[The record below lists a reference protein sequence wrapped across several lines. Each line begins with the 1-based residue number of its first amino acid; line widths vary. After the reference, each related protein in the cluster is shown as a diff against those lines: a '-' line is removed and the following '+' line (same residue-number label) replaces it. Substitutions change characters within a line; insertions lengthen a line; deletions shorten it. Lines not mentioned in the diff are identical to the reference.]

1 MAQITLLTVGSR
13 GDIQPFCAIA
23 HALIQRGH
31 TVTLAA
37 SFNFAN
43 FAAQQHIPFA
53 PIAGDFKQILGSPAG
68 IDLLEGDTSVTLIED
83 DLLWQQLTE
92 SWEACQG
99 CALLIFSPLS
109 LWGYHIAEALK
120 VPAIL
125 ATAVP
130 VAATA
135 EFPFLQFTKR
145 TQSRLSGLLNQLS
158 YRLVSTLGWRRSANL
173 INRFRTEALHLRKL
187 PWPGALYR
195 KEKPPFLSP
204 LPLVHC
210 YSESVIPPAADW
222 GSSVHQAGYCFLET
236 AKSFSPSPAL
246 KAFLEK
252 SPQPFYIGFGSM
264 IARNPKQL
272 AKTILSALAAS
283 GGDALIYS
291 NELVDAFP
299 AKWLRWSAE
308 LKAWQEIMVAYD
320 STTGLREVFRDLPKD
335 LDRSVF
341 SAMALADLSE
351 GQRIEIQPSYQQ
363 WLTEIAAEWKS
374 GAMLTIDY
382 GGSAEEIY
390 HRRRGGTLRGYYR
403 QERVEGGAIYQ
414 RVGKQDLTVDVN
426 FTDLIQWG
434 EALGWKTVRDE
445 TQREFLS
452 EFGFAADTMAESAAG
467 SAFRVLEHRLV

>member
-99 CALLIFSPLS
+99 CDLLIFSPLS

-272 AKTILSALAAS
+272 AKTILSALADTGQRAILCS
-283 GGDALIYS
+283 GWGNIQQEDLSDSVYLLEKVPHDWLFPQVAGAIHHGGAGTTAATLKAGIPSIVIPFFADQPIWGKRLEQLGVSPATHPQSALSSEVLARSIRAIVTDDSYRAQAKAIQTKIQAENGVARVVAIAES
-291 NELVDAFP
+291 YLVTAVDA
-299 AKWLRWSAE
+299 
-308 LKAWQEIMVAYD
+308 
-320 STTGLREVFRDLPKD
+320 
-335 LDRSVF
+335 
-341 SAMALADLSE
+341 
-351 GQRIEIQPSYQQ
+351 
-363 WLTEIAAEWKS
+363 
-374 GAMLTIDY
+374 
-382 GGSAEEIY
+382 
-390 HRRRGGTLRGYYR
+390 
-403 QERVEGGAIYQ
+403 
-414 RVGKQDLTVDVN
+414 
-426 FTDLIQWG
+426 
-434 EALGWKTVRDE
+434 
-445 TQREFLS
+445 
-452 EFGFAADTMAESAAG
+452 
-467 SAFRVLEHRLV
+467 